1 VKNPTCCHIVF
12 GACHDNGYVRMLED
26 FTEDGA
32 LVTRITLLHS
42 FSVGKEFRTLPFQ
55 STTMDIFRTYLPA
68 PPEVQTP
75 NSGRKDS
82 MMATSHDST
91 GVTWASLAKSDS
103 SSNKDKKSK
112 TAPYEQ
118 VRVNA
123 VGERIDAPLPKPP
136 QAAVTSWNH
145 KIKVVNMRYCRLYQ
159 LIRNCS
165 GGCGYSH
172 GPLSD
177 DEKLVYRSHLR
188 LEVCRTGLDCRDAKC
203 VYGHNCSCKKQSC
216 KFSKEMHGIHGDKTW
231 AM

>member
-1 VKNPTCCHIVF
+1 
-12 GACHDNGYVRMLED
+12 
-26 FTEDGA
+26 
-32 LVTRITLLHS
+32 VTRITLLHS

>member
-1 VKNPTCCHIVF
+1 
-12 GACHDNGYVRMLED
+12 MLED
-26 FTEDGA
+26 FTEDNA

-42 FSVGKEFRTLPFQ
+42 FSVGKEFQNLPFQ
-55 STTMDIFRTYLPA
+55 STTMDIFRTSLPSA
-68 PPEVQTP
+68 LEVQTP
-75 NSGRKDS
+75 DSGRKDS
-82 MMATSHDST
+82 MMATSHGST
-91 GVTWASLAKSDS
+91 GVTWASLAKADS

-136 QAAVTSWNH
+136 QSAITSWSH

-159 LIRNCS
+159 LIGNCS

-177 DEKLVYRSHLR
+177 DEKLVFRSHLR
-188 LEVCRTGLDCRDAKC
+188 FEVCRTGLDCRDAKC
-203 VYGHNCSCKKQSC
+203 LYGHNCSCKKQSC
-216 KFSKEMHGIHGDKTW
+216 RFPKESHGIHGNKTRVVW
-231 AM
+231 PGRPFLASWGMC

>member
-1 VKNPTCCHIVF
+1 
-12 GACHDNGYVRMLED
+12 
-26 FTEDGA
+26 
-32 LVTRITLLHS
+32 
-42 FSVGKEFRTLPFQ
+42 
-55 STTMDIFRTYLPA
+55 
-68 PPEVQTP
+68 
-75 NSGRKDS
+75 